1 MASMSQPDDPAARA
15 KAIAEAKKD
24 VVLYVAAV
32 IVVVVMARLG
42 GSGVVS
48 ALRWVVAVLAL
59 VLAVAAWAVGRRR
72 ARVRAASSADPEP

>member
-1 MASMSQPDDPAARA
+1 MASMSQPDDLAARA

-59 VLAVAAWAVGRRR
+59 VLAVAARAVGRRR
-72 ARVRAASSADPEP
+72 ARVRAAS

>member
-1 MASMSQPDDPAARA
+1 MRAKSQPDNSDARA
-15 KAIAEAKKD
+15 KAIAEFKKD
-24 VVLYVAAV
+24 LVLYVAAV

-59 VLAVAAWAVGRRR
+59 VLAVAARVVSRRR
-72 ARVRAASSADPEP
+72 ARVRAASSADPKP

>member
-1 MASMSQPDDPAARA
+1 MASMSQPDDLAARA

-59 VLAVAAWAVGRRR
+59 VLAVAARAVGRRR